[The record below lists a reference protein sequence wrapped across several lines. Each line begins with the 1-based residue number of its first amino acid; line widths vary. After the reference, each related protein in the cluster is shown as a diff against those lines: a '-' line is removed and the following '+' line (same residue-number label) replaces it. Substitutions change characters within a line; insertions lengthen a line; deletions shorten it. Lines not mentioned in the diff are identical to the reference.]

1 MLIFNFLVIFTV
13 IKNTAGN
20 TYKAKKKAK
29 KTNSTKYTA
38 VLEKVSCRDVHLGEL
53 IRVLH

>member
-29 KTNSTKYTA
+29 KKPIA
-38 VLEKVSCRDVHLGEL
+38 VLEKVSCREVLLGEL